1 MPERS
6 KSRYCLL
13 TLGFLK
19 DSPGRDTR
27 TLRDMAVAFL
37 KMCPFF
43 PNHQSA
49 SIKEFLE
56 SEVGA
61 PFKDSQLFRTEERAE
76 KLPKTRSHASSNN
89 RPHQFWS
96 EWDRR
101 LKSLGRQKGSE
112 PEIITITDYPKQ
124 WKVSLRPILA
134 RRKSNPWASIILS
147 YTRPLTVFRSIC
159 CGYRHT
165 IIRG

>member
-27 TLRDMAVAFL
+27 ALRDIAVAFL

-43 PNHQSA
+43 PNLQCA

-56 SEVGA
+56 SEAGA
-61 PFKDSQLFRTEERAE
+61 PFKDSQLLRTEERAE

-89 RPHQFWS
+89 RSPRFWS
-96 EWDRR
+96 DLDRR
-101 LKSLGRQKGSE
+101 LESLGRQKDG
-112 PEIITITDYPKQ
+112 PEILTITSYPKE
-124 WKVSLRPILA
+124 WEVALRPILA
-134 RRKSNPWASIILS
+134 RRK
-147 YTRPLTVFRSIC
+147 
-159 CGYRHT
+159 
-165 IIRG
+165 